1 MKITAMYLEEPGEIV
16 PRQIDMSRIGK
27 DEVLVKIKD
36 MVQTSEKGNLEV
48 PLWRCKPSSP

>member
-1 MKITAMYLEEPGEIV
+1 MYLEEPGEIV